1 MRQHSYCYAVFICIL
16 LVYLIYNT
24 HFSNDIINKIK
35 KVDVEDE
42 AVINQGWLD
51 SHGGLCGDNGAL

>member
-1 MRQHSYCYAVFICIL
+1 M
-16 LVYLIYNT
+16 YLIYNT